1 MGRRI
6 WFVGLPV
13 ALVALVGISTLTLKA
28 LQHEPGDPADPDQ
41 VADGA
46 ALYAWN
52 CTRCHGRDLGGEFSW
67 AFEGTDLS
75 NEEVGAIVEKIDDIA
90 PAHDERG
97 STSRLDDDT
106 LFKIIGEGPKE
117 ILQKPNSRMPGFSD
131 RLDDEQI
138 WAVIAFIKSHWQEPE
153 IAAATDE
160 IEDY

>member
-52 CTRCHGRDLGGEFSW
+52 CSRCHGRHLGGEFSW

-97 STSRLDDDT
+97 STSRLDDET
-106 LFKIIGEGPKE
+106 LFKIVGEGPKE

-153 IAAATDE
+153 IADATDE